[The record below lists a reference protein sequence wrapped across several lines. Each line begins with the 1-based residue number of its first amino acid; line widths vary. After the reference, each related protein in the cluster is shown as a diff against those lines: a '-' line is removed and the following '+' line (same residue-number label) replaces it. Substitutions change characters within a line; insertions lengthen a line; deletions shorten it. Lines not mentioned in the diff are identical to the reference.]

1 MDSGQSGPIRQW
13 AVEEFGRARLG
24 DERRRARLIAMAVRA
39 AQTPSGRVTAVF
51 RREAERQGAYDFLE
65 SPHIEPSALVTALRD
80 ACSTRCAGLPYV
92 FVPVDGTS
100 ITVVD
105 RAKSKDFGAIGT
117 YSQGSRGVKVID
129 SIAVSPEGVPL
140 GICAMKWWTRP
151 SQQPKHRHAWSAARK
166 VADKETQHWLDALDQ
181 ATAVFPDSV
190 QSTRAWFQIDREGD
204 AWPIL
209 RHLAASGQWFTVRS
223 RSNRRLR
230 SNSEG
235 TRYLEDARRRAC
247 KLGHYLVDVAA
258 GPSRKP
264 RAAKME
270 LRSSTVTLD
279 LLNAW
284 TKTHCRLTLNVV
296 FAREV
301 GTTPRGERPLTWTLL
316 TNRPVGTLAQSKLV
330 VFGYT
335 QRWRIEEFH
344 KAWKTGVCDVE
355 ATQLRGRAQVMKWA
369 TLLAGVAMRVERLKQ
384 LAREKPN
391 LEATEELTPLEVEAL
406 VALKRQQKTKS
417 AILPRRRPTI
427 AEATLWLAELGGYTG
442 KSSGGPPGTIT
453 ISRGLERVAVAAE
466 LLGTLKSSG
475 RMR

>member
-1 MDSGQSGPIRQW
+1 MDSGRDGLIRQW
-13 AVEEFGRARLG
+13 AVEEFGQAKLG
-24 DERRRARLIAMAVRA
+24 DERRRVRLIAMAARA
-39 AQTPSGRVTAVF
+39 AQAPSGRVTEVF
-51 RREAERQGAYDFLE
+51 RQEAERQGAYDFLE
-65 SPHIEPSALVTALRD
+65 SPHIDSSALLNALRQ
-80 ACSTRCAGLPYV
+80 ACVARCAGLPYV

-105 RAKSKDFGAIGT
+105 RMKVKDFGAIGT
-117 YSQGSRGVKVID
+117 YAQGSRGLKVID

-140 GICAMKWWTRP
+140 GVCAMKWWTRP
-151 SQQPKHRHAWSAARK
+151 TQQPQHRHAWSASRK
-166 VADKETQHWLDALDQ
+166 VVDKETQHWLDAIDQ
-181 ATAVFPDSV
+181 AATMFPDALHG
-190 QSTRAWFQIDREGD
+190 TRAWFQVDREGD

-230 SNSEG
+230 SSSEKA
-235 TRYLEDARRRAC
+235 RYLEDARRRAC

-258 GPSRKP
+258 GPSRKA
-264 RAAKME
+264 RVARME

-284 TKTHCRLTLNVV
+284 TKSHSRLTINVV

-301 GTTPRGERPLTWTLL
+301 GTTPRGEKPLVWTLL

-355 ATQLRGRAQVMKWA
+355 TTQLRARAQVMKWA
-369 TLLAGVAMRVERLKQ
+369 TILAGVAMRVERLKQ
-384 LAREKPN
+384 LAREKPT
-391 LEATEELTPLEVEAL
+391 LEATAELTSTEVEAL
-406 VALKRQQKTKS
+406 VLLKRQQKKQTE
-417 AILPRRRPTI
+417 ILPRRLPTI
-427 AEATLWLAELGGYTG
+427 GEATRWLAELGGYTG

-453 ISRGLERVAVAAE
+453 IARGLARVAIAAE
-466 LLGTLKSSG
+466 LLGSLKSSG